1 MSYRT
6 KKPPIKKIS
15 AALST
20 PTAASKNADESKESP
35 MPSPIRCY
43 KCRKVCLDP
52 SSFKDQDDNSVQC
65 DYCGKWF
72 HKPCTNLSPSE
83 WDIIIGKNESI
94 TYCCEGCIGQKGQ
107 STSMINELKTD
118 LHKMIASSTEQ
129 QHQMIQANNAFLI
142 KSLQDMKE
150 SLFQKIDEKIDVK
163 MKEFAISNEKLIDE
177 KIKACLPAENMNTNE
192 KMIEDKVKVQIEQSF
207 DELKDREDRKN
218 NLIVFNL
225 KESIKQDIDEAATE
239 DLQQLKEI
247 LKLTNPE
254 MTENIIK
261 DMTTEKITRLGR
273 KTTSKDSKP
282 RPLKI
287 NLPNEATKYKIIR
300 KTYRL
305 KSCSDHPKIG
315 FKFDLTR
322 QQQSEER
329 ELRKELEQRK
339 AANEDVM
346 IYRGRI
352 IKRNE
357 HEKLRNEHLSK
368 QDDNKTPSQS
378 Q

>member
-1 MSYRT
+1 
-6 KKPPIKKIS
+6 
-15 AALST
+15 
-20 PTAASKNADESKESP
+20 
-35 MPSPIRCY
+35 
-43 KCRKVCLDP
+43 
-52 SSFKDQDDNSVQC
+52 
-65 DYCGKWF
+65 
-72 HKPCTNLSPSE
+72 
-83 WDIIIGKNESI
+83 
-94 TYCCEGCIGQKGQ
+94 
-107 STSMINELKTD
+107 
-118 LHKMIASSTEQ
+118 
-129 QHQMIQANNAFLI
+129 
-142 KSLQDMKE
+142 
-150 SLFQKIDEKIDVK
+150 
-163 MKEFAISNEKLIDE
+163 
-177 KIKACLPAENMNTNE
+177 
-192 KMIEDKVKVQIEQSF
+192 
-207 DELKDREDRKN
+207 
-218 NLIVFNL
+218 
-225 KESIKQDIDEAATE
+225 
-239 DLQQLKEI
+239 
-247 LKLTNPE
+247 

-305 KSCSDHPKIG
+305 KSCPDHPKIG

-357 HEKLRNEHLSK
+357 HEKLRNEHFSK
-368 QDDNKTPSQS
+368 QDENKTPSQG